1 MEWLFV
7 PAPANCPPA
16 QPARRVVILF
26 DKPVEIPIISL
37 FTLILMETVAMK
49 TTYFAKKEAFTEK
62 RWRIVDAEGQT
73 LGRLAVQVANVLRG
87 KDKPT
92 YTPHVDTGDGIVV
105 INAAKIKLTGKK
117 LENKIYYRH
126 TGYIGHLKSA
136 TAGEVMKKNPQT
148 IIEKAV
154 YGMLPNN
161 KLRKVFMS
169 KLKIY
174 AGPEHP
180 HAAQKPEPMEIN

>member
-1 MEWLFV
+1 MFHGS
-7 PAPANCPPA
+7 AAIA
-16 QPARRVVILF
+16 SRRSLVILF
-26 DKPVEIPIISL
+26 DKSVEISIIST
-37 FTLILMETVAMK
+37 FTLMETVMMK

-62 RWRIVDAEGQT
+62 RWRIVDADGQT

-92 YTPHVDTGDGIVV
+92 YTPHVDTGDSIVV

-136 TAGEVMKKNPQT
+136 TAGEMMEKNPQRVV
-148 IIEKAV
+148 EKAV

-161 KLRKVFMS
+161 KLRKIFMG
-169 KLKIY
+169 KLKVY
-174 AGPEHP
+174 AGSEHP

>member
-1 MEWLFV
+1 ME
-7 PAPANCPPA
+7 
-16 QPARRVVILF
+16 
-26 DKPVEIPIISL
+26 S
-37 FTLILMETVAMK
+37 MAMK
-49 TTYFAKKEAFTEK
+49 TTYFAKKEAFTDK
-62 RWRIVDAEGQT
+62 RWRIVDADGQT

-92 YTPHVDTGDGIVV
+92 YTPHVDTGDSIVV

-117 LENKIYYRH
+117 MENKIYYHH

-136 TAGEVMKKNPQT
+136 TAAELMEKNPAT
-148 IIEKAV
+148 IVEKAV

-161 KLRKVFMS
+161 KLRKIFMG

-174 AGPEHP
+174 AGSEHP